1 MLRTDKIKLTFLSL
15 IATTLVVAVVYCVT
29 TIGTTDY
36 LALI

>member
-1 MLRTDKIKLTFLSL
+1 MLLSDKIKLTFLSL
-15 IATTLVVAVVYCVT
+15 IATTLVIAVMYCVT